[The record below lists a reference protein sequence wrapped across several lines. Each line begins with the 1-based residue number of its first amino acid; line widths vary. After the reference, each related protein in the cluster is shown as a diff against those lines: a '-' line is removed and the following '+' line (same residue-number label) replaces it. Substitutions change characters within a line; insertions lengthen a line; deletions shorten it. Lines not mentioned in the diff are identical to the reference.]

1 MVHEGPA
8 SSDAKGSRWGRVELL
23 VLVGSR
29 SSGHLN
35 TVHRR
40 YRSQWSAVVCSGLQ
54 WSAVVCSGLQC
65 TMCSMMF
72 YDVL

>member
-35 TVHRR
+35 TVHKGLE
-40 YRSQWSAVVCSGLQ
+40 VCSGLQ
-54 WSAVVCSGLQC
+54 WSAAYNV
-65 TMCSMMF
+65 F